1 MAANGFRDDDKQKI
15 GDGFVGLVTWQQ
27 DLVVLGGPAGV
38 SFPPIFLRPRK
49 YQKKSLAQQADRG
62 FATSILRGWY

>member
-49 YQKKSLAQQADRG
+49 YQKKSLAQQQQKNKRTTD
-62 FATSILRGWY
+62 